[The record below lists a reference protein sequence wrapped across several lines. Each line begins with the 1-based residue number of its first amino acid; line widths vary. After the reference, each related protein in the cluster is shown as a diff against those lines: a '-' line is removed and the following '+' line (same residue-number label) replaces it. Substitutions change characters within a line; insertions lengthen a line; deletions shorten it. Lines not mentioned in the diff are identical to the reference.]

1 MTDIMSLHCLFQT
14 HSKTELMYL
23 KNKQVW
29 TRISV
34 ACFEQQSA
42 FFIDGLDLLS
52 VASKADGHGRSVTAS
67 ELRWLYRHRHMPDV
81 KNNIIKYIK

>member
-1 MTDIMSLHCLFQT
+1 M
-14 HSKTELMYL
+14 
-23 KNKQVW
+23 W

-81 KNNIIKYIK
+81 KNSITFWKNYKKTISGRCFFVAPVADISSEKIYQ

>member
-34 ACFEQQSA
+34 ACFENRVHFLLMVLIYSLLPVKTMDTEEVLQQVSCA
-42 FFIDGLDLLS
+42 GYTDTG
-52 VASKADGHGRSVTAS
+52 TCQ
-67 ELRWLYRHRHMPDV
+67 M
-81 KNNIIKYIK
+81 